1 MQVCEGLESSSLST
15 FMFFFIKPGF
25 GLLFDIDGV
34 LLRGSTPI
42 PEALKAIDLLK
53 GRDGKLRVP
62 IAFVTNSCGDNQ
74 AKADQLSSTFD
85 VDVRC
90 GKKIL

>member
-1 MQVCEGLESSSLST
+1 MVHMSS
-15 FMFFFIKPGF
+15 IKPNF

-42 PEALKAIDLLK
+42 PEALTAMHLLK

-62 IAFVTNSCGDNQ
+62 IAFVTNSCGNCD
-74 AKADQLSSTFD
+74 AKAEQLSSTFNI
-85 VDVRC
+85 DVRC
-90 GKKIL
+90 GKILVGSKGLHFPCRF